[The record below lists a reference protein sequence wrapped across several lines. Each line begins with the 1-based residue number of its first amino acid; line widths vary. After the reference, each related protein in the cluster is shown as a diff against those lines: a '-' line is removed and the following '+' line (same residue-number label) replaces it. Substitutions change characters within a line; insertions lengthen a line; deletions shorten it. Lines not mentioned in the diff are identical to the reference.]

1 MPGPRP
7 KPTYLK
13 VLTGNPGHRPL
24 PVDEPEPDGNLV
36 DPPATMRDARQLA
49 IWRQCIA
56 NAPEGLLKK
65 LDENVLMRF
74 VAAQANWE
82 HANDQVARLGTV
94 VNGPG
99 NVPMQNPY
107 LSILNNQAKVMR
119 ACSDE
124 IGLSPAA
131 RSRVKIQGKKKS
143 KSTFGKLKNFRI
155 E

>member
-7 KPTYLK
+7 KPTYIKILQ
-13 VLTGNPGHRPL
+13 GNPGRRPL
-24 PVDEPEPDGNLV
+24 PEDEPEPDGNLV

-49 IWRQCIA
+49 IWRQCIE

-82 HANDQVARLGTV
+82 NANDQVVRMGLIA
-94 VNGPG
+94 NGPG
-99 NVPMQNPY
+99 DVPMQNPY
-107 LSILNNQAKVMR
+107 LSVLNNQARIMR

-131 RSRVKIQGKKKS
+131 RTRVKVTCKKKT
-143 KSTFGKLKNFRI
+143 KNAFAKLREFDV
-155 E
+155 